1 MIYHKK
7 QQQQQ
12 QQKTRSPNPSPNS
25 ASLIPFPNYK
35 ILQSYN
41 AQQRLFPDNFLQTLI
56 LVLPGFH

>member
-7 QQQQQ
+7 QQQQQQQQ

-25 ASLIPFPNYK
+25 ASLIPFPNSK

-41 AQQRLFPDNFLQTLI
+41 AQQRLFPDPFFK
-56 LVLPGFH
+56 P